1 MFPLNWGIASLVC
14 DSILDIATA
23 NAPQMPDAEA
33 SLSFAMQN
41 LFGAVLLAIWIILS
55 TLAAPLA
62 MLKAV
67 TTGVHISSEGVRAIR
82 NLFRS

>member
-1 MFPLNWGIASLVC
+1 MGWGIASLV
-14 DSILDIATA
+14 SERILDVATA
-23 NAPQMPDAEA
+23 NAPQVPDAEA

-82 NLFRS
+82 NQLRS